1 MWLTLEAHLLAALE
15 IWVNPNKPNEIAEY
29 SYSCWASTDDSD
41 IFAMPACTMTEEAKA
56 YYSYYTEVL
65 AFCDASHP
73 IVADCLMLAAGTT
86 GVLFLSVIVAPCFLL
101 FASYMYIRFHRKAAE
116 EMEEE
121 MVKDTNSKKKYKAKD
136 AAKKKYKT
144 KSRAEGKYDD
154 VRDMYADTEEMF

>member
-86 GVLFLSVIVAPCFLL
+86 GVLFLSVIVAPCVTRPHVRRQREHLGTGLRTRRYAAVMDLL
-101 FASYMYIRFHRKAAE
+101 GVPRAGRMDVHIRSGAETPRIASPLAI
-116 EMEEE
+116 
-121 MVKDTNSKKKYKAKD
+121 T
-136 AAKKKYKT
+136 
-144 KSRAEGKYDD
+144 
-154 VRDMYADTEEMF
+154 